1 MSTCWIRFLL
11 FLLCFPSLNVFAG
24 QCPALSPPSDSRTV
38 WRLTAQQPPR
48 GVAIVVHG
56 LNTNPAKMKSL
67 EDVLLEDDLD
77 VLHVVLS
84 GHSRNLQIFREVTHS
99 IWGGDMLRAY
109 CQARN
114 RADALGK
121 PLYYLG
127 YSLGGMLAVDLLASH
142 KEVHYDKMVLI
153 SPALAIRGMNKVIR
167 LLRGLRQWAIIPGLG
182 NRAYMAN
189 PIGTPVS
196 AFNALFDGVR
206 IIQKKTTQ
214 KANIPTLVLIDP
226 RDELINPTGIESF
239 IQSKKLSKW
248 KIHPVHKRPFS
259 FTSLFHHL
267 IIDPATLGEAH
278 WEEMS
283 SAITAHLK

>member
-1 MSTCWIRFLL
+1 
-11 FLLCFPSLNVFAG
+11 
-24 QCPALSPPSDSRTV
+24 V
-38 WRLTAQQPPR
+38 WRKTDHQPAR

-67 EDVLLEDDLD
+67 EDVLLNDDLD

-84 GHSRNLQIFREVTHS
+84 GHSRNMQIFREVTHS
-99 IWGGDMLRAY
+99 IWQKDMLRAY

-114 RADALGK
+114 HADDLGK

-127 YSLGGMLAVDLLASH
+127 YSLGGMLALDILATH

-153 SPALAIRGMNKVIR
+153 SPALAIRGMNKVMHM
-167 LLRGLRQWAIIPGLG
+167 LRGLRQWAIIPGLG
-182 NRAYMAN
+182 NRNYMAN

-214 KANIPTLVLIDP
+214 KANVPTLVLIDP

-239 IQSKKLSKW
+239 MDSKQLSKW
-248 KIHPVHKRPFS
+248 YIHRVHKRPFS
-259 FTSLFHHL
+259 ITSIFHHL
-267 IIDPATLGEAH
+267 IIDPATLGETH
-278 WEEMS
+278 WREMS
-283 SAITAHLK
+283 NAITRHLN